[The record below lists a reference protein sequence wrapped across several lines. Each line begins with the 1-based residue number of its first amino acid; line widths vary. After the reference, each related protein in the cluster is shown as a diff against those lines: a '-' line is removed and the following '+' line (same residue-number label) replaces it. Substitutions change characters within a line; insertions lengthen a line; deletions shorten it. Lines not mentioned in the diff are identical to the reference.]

1 MHNKPYSDKDNKKN
15 SKKGNILTYTGEI
28 MDPLHPDPDRIH
40 IEDIAHSLSMLCRAN
55 GHFKTFH
62 SVAQH
67 CIECYEEARAR
78 DLSDRVRIFCFL
90 HDAAEAYL
98 GDFVSPVKYR
108 MDDYR
113 EAEDE
118 LLHAVYR
125 KFAGG
130 IPTEEEERLVK
141 EIDHTLLYYEFQAL
155 MGQPVGPVPPE
166 PLRSHPGFEEKNWR
180 DVERDYIELFYKI
193 TTDYRDQERDMETE
207 SANSS
212 SEDGEAAKDN
222 VSNKYTRGNNDAEKK
237 TWIFFDVDDTL
248 YDQRDTFYKVYEEM
262 FAARTDQPAD
272 PVYMRSMY
280 YNEQRF
286 DEIQQGIIS
295 PFEMIQ
301 YRVYHALQDFDIPVS
316 REEAAE
322 FRDKY
327 IEAQS
332 RLSLSP
338 FMEELL
344 DYCSGICGLGIIT
357 NGSPDHQG
365 RKIQALALNRW
376 IDENLILVSGAV
388 GTAKPDPVL
397 FREAERRT
405 AAVSARMIYVGDSY
419 DRDMAGA
426 RGAGWMGIWM
436 NRRRQPLPEGSP
448 APDYEVHT
456 EEALAD
462 LLHEILPGM

>member
-1 MHNKPYSDKDNKKN
+1 MHNKSFSDKDT
-15 SKKGNILTYTGEI
+15 SKKGNILTYTGEV

-40 IEDIAHSLSMLCRAN
+40 IKDIAHSLSMLCRAN

-78 DLSDRVRIFCFL
+78 GLSDRVQIFCFL

-118 LLHAVYR
+118 LLHAVYG

-141 EIDHTLLYYEFQAL
+141 EIDHTLLYYEFQTL
-155 MGQPVGPVPPE
+155 MGQPVGPEPPE
-166 PLRSHPGFEEKNWR
+166 PLRSHPGFEERNWR

-193 TTDYRDQERDMETE
+193 TADYCDQKEDQERVYND
-207 SANSS
+207 SS
-212 SEDGEAAKDN
+212 S
-222 VSNKYTRGNNDAEKK
+222 AEKEQ

-262 FAARTDQPAD
+262 FADRTDQPAD
-272 PVYMRSMY
+272 PVYLRSMY

-286 DEIQQGIIS
+286 EEIQQGIIS
-295 PFEMIQ
+295 PYEIIR
-301 YRVYHALQDFDIPVS
+301 YRVYHALQDFEIPVS
-316 REEAAE
+316 WDEAAE
-322 FRDKY
+322 FRDRY
-327 IEAQS
+327 IEAQG
-332 RLSLSP
+332 RLSLSSL
-338 FMEELL
+338 MEELL
-344 DYCSGICGLGIIT
+344 DYCGRFCGIGIIT

-365 RKIQALALNRW
+365 RKIRALALDRW
-376 IDENLILVSGAV
+376 IDEDYILISGAV
-388 GTAKPDPVL
+388 GIAKPDPAL
-397 FREAERRT
+397 FREAERRAGIT
-405 AAVSARMIYVGDSY
+405 SDRMIYVGDSY

-426 RGAGWMGIWM
+426 RGAGWTGIWM
-436 NRRRQPLPEGSP
+436 NRRRQPLPERSP
-448 APDYEVHT
+448 SPDYEVHT
-456 EEALAD
+456 EEDLAA
-462 LLHEILPGM
+462 LLHKILQGCGCTFLQS